1 MAEDD
6 DKKKEEKEEKEIEL
20 NERQQKSY
28 DKLAKAYEK
37 AEKALK
43 ALNLAEDEAEKISE
57 KRLVAIQRRL
67 NDTGALQ
74 LEVEKVKSSIDSLS
88 AMLSAKT
95 GKDKKELEK
104 QIASEKA
111 YLELIQKTIKSIDE
125 AGTKPS
131 TKFFDDTLKSLSDFS
146 SLFDTVG
153 GQVIAQLTKQKIAL
167 AAIGIDMPNMYSEM
181 RKVVSELDDARR
193 ELIPFSRSIE
203 DANALQEALAKRSK
217 GTGISLTEVGDA
229 AQSAAANFKMFN
241 EGTMEARAEVS
252 FFEAQLAKMGIQGGA
267 GIIQSIITDSAAE
280 NAEVAIGTLKRM
292 HLAMAELGAQP
303 KQLYEDYQKLIGTF
317 AMFGESAA
325 ANIGKVSFVAQKL
338 EVDVGDITA
347 FGDNFKDYTGA
358 AKTAQ
363 TINAVF
369 GRNIIDNPAEL
380 VRIFY
385 TGGPGAALIHV
396 REKLF
401 NSGIDLEAML
411 SGPAGAARLQML
423 SGLFGVNNQTMGR
436 MLGDRSINQAM
447 LDNFVETGEL
457 ADPSVFDKTVEGAI
471 PQADKIR
478 AGAEDLAVK
487 FLGMLVGSDNV
498 FGKIGDV
505 IDGLTA
511 ETVGLF
517 DQMLEEQMKPIIDKI
532 KGTFMRVVEEGPLLP
547 AEINPTTP
555 TEGGD
560 EASVK
565 MREAAEETSTA
576 AAALLKAG
584 EELREAS
591 AALKSFTP
599 SAETGTSSDGPM
611 QVVGNLTITGM
622 HSATLEAI
630 TKENSGTPQPR
641 FKAYV

>member
-1 MAEDD
+1 
-6 DKKKEEKEEKEIEL
+6 
-20 NERQQKSY
+20 
-28 DKLAKAYEK
+28 
-37 AEKALK
+37 
-43 ALNLAEDEAEKISE
+43 
-57 KRLVAIQRRL
+57 
-67 NDTGALQ
+67 
-74 LEVEKVKSSIDSLS
+74 
-88 AMLSAKT
+88 
-95 GKDKKELEK
+95 
-104 QIASEKA
+104 
-111 YLELIQKTIKSIDE
+111 
-125 AGTKPS
+125 
-131 TKFFDDTLKSLSDFS
+131 
-146 SLFDTVG
+146 
-153 GQVIAQLTKQKIAL
+153 
-167 AAIGIDMPNMYSEM
+167 
-181 RKVVSELDDARR
+181 
-193 ELIPFSRSIE
+193 
-203 DANALQEALAKRSK
+203 
-217 GTGISLTEVGDA
+217 
-229 AQSAAANFKMFN
+229 
-241 EGTMEARAEVS
+241 
-252 FFEAQLAKMGIQGGA
+252 
-267 GIIQSIITDSAAE
+267 
-280 NAEVAIGTLKRM
+280 
-292 HLAMAELGAQP
+292 
-303 KQLYEDYQKLIGTF
+303 
-317 AMFGESAA
+317 
-325 ANIGKVSFVAQKL
+325 
-338 EVDVGDITA
+338 
-347 FGDNFKDYTGA
+347 
-358 AKTAQ
+358 
-363 TINAVF
+363 
-369 GRNIIDNPAEL
+369 
-380 VRIFY
+380 
-385 TGGPGAALIHV
+385 
-396 REKLF
+396 
-401 NSGIDLEAML
+401 
-411 SGPAGAARLQML
+411 
-423 SGLFGVNNQTMGR
+423 
-436 MLGDRSINQAM
+436 M

>member
-20 NERQQKSY
+20 NARQQKSY

-67 NDTGALQ
+67 NDTTALA
-74 LEVEKVKSSIDSLS
+74 LEVTRVKGSIDDLSL
-88 AMLSAKT
+88 MLVDKT

-125 AGTKPS
+125 AGTDPA
-131 TKFFDDTLKSLSDFS
+131 TKFFDDTLKSLNDFS

-153 GQVIAQLTKQKIAL
+153 GKVIAQLTQQKLAL

-181 RKVVSELDDARR
+181 RKVISELDDARR

-203 DANALQEALAKRSK
+203 DANALQAALAKRSK
-217 GTGISLTEVGDA
+217 DSGISLTEIGTA

-241 EGTMEARAEVS
+241 EGTVEARAEVS
-252 FFEAQLAKMGIQGGA
+252 FFEAQLTKMGIKGGA

-292 HLAMAELGAQP
+292 HVAMAELGAQP

-347 FGDNFKDYTGA
+347 FGDNFKGYTGA
-358 AKTAQ
+358 AKAAQ

-401 NSGIDLEAML
+401 NSGIDLEGML

-457 ADPSVFDKTVEGAI
+457 ADPSVFDKTVDGAI

-517 DQMLEEQMKPIIDKI
+517 DQMLEEQMSPIIDKI
-532 KGTFMRVVEEGPLLP
+532 QGIFLRVAEEGPLLP
-547 AEINPTTP
+547 AEINASPP
-555 TEGGD
+555 AAEGVD
-560 EASVK
+560 ETSVE
-565 MREAAEETSTA
+565 MRKAAEETATA

-591 AALKSFTP
+591 AAIKSFTP
-599 SAETGTSSDGPM
+599 PAETGTSSDGPM
-611 QVVGNLTITGM
+611 QIAGNLTITGM
-622 HSATLEAI
+622 HTATLEAI
-630 TKENSGTPQPR
+630 KKESSGTPQPR
-641 FKAYV
+641 YGRG